1 MPKQVRVL
9 FRKFYNYVKYCA
21 PHRNNSC
28 YTNLRAAGFW
38 GEHPAARF
46 QVAWEST
53 MRMFY
58 KESSISNDSKAKA
71 MRDFTVI
78 PPLGEVL
85 TVCALLA
92 SVMMV
97 FVR

>member
-1 MPKQVRVL
+1 
-9 FRKFYNYVKYCA
+9 
-21 PHRNNSC
+21 
-28 YTNLRAAGFW
+28 
-38 GEHPAARF
+38 
-46 QVAWEST
+46 
-53 MRMFY
+53 MFY